1 LALVRPPET
10 EVFRTKT
17 KMSSLFVKYEEPTIR
32 AFFPPEKR
40 DQYVQLLSKANR
52 RRDALK
58 SFHHD
63 FTFDPKWSKPID
75 PKSAIVELL
84 KAKGA
89 GPKAY
94 LMGTSKD
101 QRILTLDEAVKC
113 VEHESGILVCNPGQL
128 AYYRGEDGEHCFI
141 LERGASLHNW

>member
-1 LALVRPPET
+1 MGT
-10 EVFRTKT
+10 
-17 KMSSLFVKYEEPTIR
+17 LFVKYEEPTIR

-40 DQYVQLLSKANR
+40 DKYVQLFSKANR

-58 SFHHD
+58 SFHHE
-63 FTFDPKWSKPID
+63 FTFDSKWSTPID
-75 PKSAIVELL
+75 PASDVAELL

-101 QRILTLDEAVKC
+101 QRILTLDDAVSC
-113 VEHESGILVCNPGQL
+113 VEHEPGILVCNPGQL
-128 AYYRGEDGEHCFI
+128 AYYRGKDRGHCFI
-141 LERGASLHNW
+141 LERGTSLHNHDAIQ

>member
-1 LALVRPPET
+1 
-10 EVFRTKT
+10 
-17 KMSSLFVKYEEPTIR
+17 MSTLFVKYEEPTIR

-58 SFHHD
+58 SIHHD
-63 FTFDPKWSKPID
+63 INFDPKWSKPID
-75 PKSAIVELL
+75 SKSEIVELL
-84 KAKGA
+84 KERGA

-101 QRILTLDEAVKC
+101 QCILPLDVAVAL
-113 VEHESGILVCNPGQL
+113 VEHEAGILVCIPGQL
-128 AYYRGEDGEHCFI
+128 AYYRGESGERRFL
-141 LERGASLHNW
+141 LERGTSLHNS

>member
-1 LALVRPPET
+1 
-10 EVFRTKT
+10 
-17 KMSSLFVKYEEPTIR
+17 MSTLFVKFEEPTIR

-40 DQYVQLLSKANR
+40 DKYVRLLSKANR

-58 SFHHD
+58 FFHHD

-75 PKSAIVELL
+75 SKSVIVELL
-84 KAKGA
+84 QARGA

-101 QRILTLDEAVKC
+101 QCILPLDEAVARM
-113 VEHESGILVCNPGQL
+113 EHEAGILVCNPGQL
-128 AYYRGEDGEHCFI
+128 AYYRGEGGERRFI
-141 LERGASLHNW
+141 LERGTSLHNT